1 MDKLRVRFGPTLLVV
16 TILLLVLGAC
26 GPGEES
32 ATPGATPTPTP
43 TPSPGGN
50 QPPVISSLTSA
61 EAYVSPKSITE
72 VRCIASD
79 PDDDPISYEWAT
91 TGGDFSGSGSTLSWV
106 APDEYGDWDIT
117 VTVEDDKGGVAQ
129 STIRISVVSNQG
141 PVISS
146 LAANPTVL
154 LPQGKSTITCI
165 ASDPEG
171 DVLTYSWEASG
182 GEITGV
188 GDAVTWIAPDRE
200 GDFTVTVFVDDDKG
214 GRDLASV
221 SLTVALTEVTESFN
235 PLAAESGT
243 VSSTGDKDTSRSK
256 AGDDADNVGYRAF
269 WSFDLYSLRGTD
281 VKEAKLT
288 FTTHKVIGDPFLRGT
303 GLRGLYLWQIRDD
316 SGTLPDYNTEPV
328 KELTEL
334 LWELPEVVD
343 VTEEVSRIG
352 KGLSPSDR
360 LQVRAGFV
368 SKTNGTATD
377 DFIDWDSAV
386 LTVTY
391 ARK

>member
-1 MDKLRVRFGPTLLVV
+1 MSKFTVRFGPTLLVV
-16 TILLLVLGAC
+16 AILLLVLGAC
-26 GPGEES
+26 GPSEES
-32 ATPGATPTPTP
+32 PTPSPTPTPTP
-43 TPSPGGN
+43 TPPSGGN

-61 EAYVSPKSITE
+61 QAHVSPKSIIE
-72 VRCIASD
+72 VRCVASD
-79 PDDDPISYEWAT
+79 PDGDTISYEWAT
-91 TGGDFSGSGSTLSWV
+91 TGGDFSGSGPTLSWV
-106 APDEYGDWDIT
+106 APDQYGDWDII
-117 VTVEDDKGGVAQ
+117 VTVKDHKGGVAQ

-146 LAANPTVL
+146 LAANPAAV

-214 GRDLASV
+214 GRDIASV
-221 SLTVALTEVTESFN
+221 SLAVALTEVTETFN
-235 PLAAESGT
+235 PLAVESGT
-243 VSSTGDKDTSRSK
+243 VSSTGDKDTSRTK
-256 AGDDADNVGYRAF
+256 AGDDTDNVGYRAF

-288 FTTHKVIGDPFLRGT
+288 FTTHRVVGDPFLRGA
-303 GLRGLYLWQIRDD
+303 GLRGLYLWQLRDD
-316 SGTLPDYNTEPV
+316 SGTLPDYYTEHV
-328 KELTEL
+328 KDLTEL
-334 LWELPEVVD
+334 MWEPLEVVD
-343 VTEEVSRIG
+343 VTDEVSRIG

-360 LQVRAGFV
+360 LQVSAGFV
-368 SKTNGTATD
+368 RKTNGTSGD
-377 DFIDWDSAV
+377 DFIKWHSAI

>member
-1 MDKLRVRFGPTLLVV
+1 MSKPKARFVSTLLAVA
-16 TILLLVLGAC
+16 ILLLVLGAC

-32 ATPGATPTPTP
+32 AIPGTTPTPTP
-43 TPSPGGN
+43 TQSPGGN
-50 QPPVISSLTSA
+50 QPPIISSLTSE

-79 PDDDPISYEWAT
+79 PDDDTVGYEWAT
-91 TGGDFSGSGSTLSWV
+91 TGGDFSGSGPTLSWV
-106 APDEYGDWDIT
+106 APDEYGDWSIT
-117 VTVEDDKGGVAQ
+117 VTVRDDQGGVAQ
-129 STIRISVVSNQG
+129 STIIISVVSNQG

-146 LAANPTVL
+146 LAANPAVL

-171 DVLTYSWEASG
+171 DVLTYSWEATG

-288 FTTHKVIGDPFLRGT
+288 FTTHKVVGDPFERGT

-343 VTEEVSRIG
+343 VTEEVGRIG

-368 SKTNGTATD
+368 SKTNGTAND

-386 LTVTY
+386 LSVTY